1 MANQV
6 WDWLA
11 PEVSTNYV
19 KNPIASNSTTDWTIA
34 GGTSGGTLSV
44 DTTAANILF
53 GRGVFK
59 LTGTLVGAG
68 RGPQVTLS
76 AALPA
81 ATTQVQVWSSGAA
94 PTAILLGATSK
105 APTTLR
111 TEGGYTVYGASF
123 TSGEASGQT
132 TAQAGFAAGALT
144 VYVYI
149 QVEQSSTY
157 TTFVHGDAGPGYVW
171 NGAAGQA
178 SSTRYILDPDGQV
191 VYGGSITAIDDR
203 VNVVCETMVGVGLL
217 PYSIESLSLAGE
229 TPALFVRHDLKPR
242 DIQLSLAFNA
252 TSLAG
257 SHTRRAALLALWPYG
272 REGWLRYNGANATLQ
287 IKAAVAGQFD
297 LDLSKSRLGRRTVIH
312 FTALDPKFSL
322 VYADTTALTLS
333 SSPSSSYARMRTDAA
348 GWAAMSSGLFAV
360 PRRAITGPDGTI
372 YIGTLASGGSAK
384 LQKWTG
390 TAWADVGGA
399 YTGSITG
406 GPIIYDL
413 VPNADWTKLYVLG
426 DYTTV
431 GGTAGF
437 GGVAAIT
444 LSDGSAAKMGA
455 GVSAGGVPL
464 CGAYITS
471 LSRLYVGGLFTTMN
485 SVANTGYFCYWN
497 GSAWT
502 SVGARRPTAGVYA
515 MLNDGNDNLIL
526 GGDFTNSFALS
537 AISAPTVSV
546 ASGGDLT
553 AGTDYYVWVIP
564 CDGTNFS
571 FTPPPTYISAGANV
585 TGIGVMGPTQRAL
598 LQPSG
603 NNKQAL
609 VSWSAVLGA
618 KYYVLWFGTLTYGDG
633 TALSTGPKTS
643 TTTMYDI
650 FGKGSLTNWTNI
662 NGAVS
667 YDATLANARYASGAL
682 KYTGTSLAAGSG
694 VYISATFNFGTTW
707 YYGAWVKGGAPDK
720 FGSYIASSWNYT
732 GAPSASIT
740 DGSWTY
746 YTSSHSPA
754 GTATRLG
761 IFFSGTGTWQV
772 GYIGANS
779 TAATGVIQPNV
790 KYTFQRAYVVPAAL
804 TSVYTANLFQYSS
817 PDVPSWDYNLSSFTP
832 AITDDFYTEEGNGSW
847 GSRIVKH
854 LCSVAGWERMAQ
866 PGGGFNAVVRSL
878 AWIGGALAAGG
889 DFTSADNAA
898 ANRVAYTRGKAWLPL
913 GVSGMSSGSVNRL
926 AYFNGTLWA
935 VGSFA
940 SADGDTSAA
949 LASRMDG
956 FPTGGWTHADV
967 ALTNSSNNV
976 YDVLARPY
984 TLMVFDDTTYSSA
997 AGATSIVY
1005 AGTGNLYPRIVATG
1019 PGLLRWI
1026 ENGLTK
1032 ARIVLN
1038 YTLQAGEVLTI
1049 DCGAATAMSNMY
1061 GNVTNALQMS
1071 SNLDGWYLAASS
1083 TQTIFCHMTGTSGA
1097 SSVVLQGNRALIT
1110 ADV

>member
-44 DTTAANILF
+44 DTTATNILF

-59 LTGTLVGAG
+59 FTGTLVGAG
-68 RGPQVTLS
+68 RGPQATLGV
-76 AALPA
+76 ALPS
-81 ATTQVQVWSSGAA
+81 ATTQVQVWASGAA

-144 VYVYI
+144 CYVYI

-178 SSTRYILDPDGQV
+178 SSTRYILDQDGQV

-217 PYSIESLSLAGE
+217 PYSVESLSLAGE

-272 REGWLRYNGANATLQ
+272 REGWLRYNGANSVLQ

-297 LDLSKSRLGRRTVIH
+297 LDLGKSRLGRRTVIQ

-322 VYADTTALTLS
+322 IYADTTALTLS
-333 SSPSSSYARMRTDAA
+333 SSPSSSYARQRTDAA

-399 YTGSITG
+399 FTGSITG
-406 GPIIYDL
+406 GPIIYDI

-426 DYTTV
+426 DFTTV
-431 GGTAGF
+431 GGTSGF
-437 GGVAAIT
+437 GGVATIT

-464 CGAYITS
+464 CGCYVAS

-485 SVANTGYFCYWN
+485 SVSNTGYFCYWD
-497 GSAWT
+497 GATWT
-502 SVGARRPTAGVYA
+502 SVGTTRPTAGVYC
-515 MLNDGNDNLIL
+515 MVNDGADNLIL
-526 GGDFTNSFALS
+526 GGDFTNAWTLAATTGITATAVPGGRLS
-537 AISAPTVSV
+537 PDS
-546 ASGGDLT
+546 
-553 AGTDYYVWVIP
+553 YYVWVVAG
-564 CDGTNFS
+564 DGTNFDFS
-571 FTPPPTYISAGANV
+571 SLSPSTRPTFYGAESMGFPPSAYFTTTSANRQGYIAWTANPGAQFYAVKLATLTQYALDSAGSMGLMVGDVFNTDSSASYTKTNGTMTYDSTTGRYSLRSLKYAGVGLAVGSGISRPTATNTTGATDNYFFAVWIQGTAPASIAIGATSVSSPTADHTDGVWSRYTMSASVAAGAN
-585 TGIGVMGPTQRAL
+585 
-598 LQPSG
+598 PS
-603 NNKQAL
+603 A
-609 VSWSAVLGA
+609 AVR
-618 KYYVLWFGTLTYGDG
+618 W
-633 TALSTGPKTS
+633 
-643 TTTMYDI
+643 
-650 FGKGSLTNWTNI
+650 
-662 NGAVS
+662 
-667 YDATLANARYASGAL
+667 
-682 KYTGTSLAAGSG
+682 TGT
-694 VYISATFNFGTTW
+694 V
-707 YYGAWVKGGAPDK
+707 
-720 FGSYIASSWNYT
+720 
-732 GAPSASIT
+732 
-740 DGSWTY
+740 
-746 YTSSHSPA
+746 
-754 GTATRLG
+754 TA
-761 IFFSGTGTWQV
+761 
-772 GYIGANS
+772 YIGAWTVSDLQYGIAWKYDNS
-779 TAATGVIQPNV
+779 ACYILPPGVTSI
-790 KYTFQRAYVVPAAL
+790 YTDAGLVL
-804 TSVYTANLFQYSS
+804 TSPDAPSTLWTGFWADDWSPAYTGSTG
-817 PDVPSWDYNLSSFTP
+817 DY
-832 AITDDFYTEEGNGSW
+832 GV
-847 GSRIVKH
+847 RIVKH
-854 LCSVAGWERMAQ
+854 KPANGSYERMAQ
-866 PGGGFNAVVRSL
+866 PGGGFNGIVRSL
-878 AWIGGALAAGG
+878 TWAGSYLVAAG
-889 DFTSADNAA
+889 DFTQVDNATA
-898 ANRVAYTRGKAWLPL
+898 GRVAYTRGKAWLPL
-913 GVSGMSSGSVNRL
+913 GASGMGSGSVYRVSY
-926 AYFNGTLWA
+926 ANGTLWTA
-935 VGSFA
+935 GSFA
-940 SADGDTSAA
+940 SADGNTAAA
-949 LASRMDG
+949 LVARMDS
-956 FPTGGWTHADV
+956 FPTSRWTHTDV
-967 ALTNSSNNV
+967 ALTNSSNAA
-976 YDVLARPY
+976 YDVLALPY
-984 TLMVFDDTTYSSA
+984 RLAVFDDTTYSSA
-997 AGATSIVY
+997 AGGTSISY
-1005 AGTGNLYPRIVATG
+1005 TGTGNLYPRIVATG

-1032 ARIVLN
+1032 AKIVLN
-1038 YTLQAGEVLTI
+1038 YTLQAGETLTI
-1049 DCGAATAMSNMY
+1049 DCDKATIVSSIYGDVTGQAAP
-1061 GNVTNALQMS
+1061 S

-1083 TQTIFCHMTGTSGA
+1083 TQTVWCHMTGTTAA
-1097 SSVVLQGNRALIT
+1097 SSVVIQGNRALIT
-1110 ADV
+1110 GDV

>member
-372 YIGTLASGGSAK
+372 YVGTLASGGSAK

-390 TAWADVGGA
+390 SAWADVGSA
-399 YTGSITG
+399 FSGSITA

-413 VPNADWTKLYVLG
+413 VPNADWTVLYVLG
-426 DYTTV
+426 DFTTV
-431 GGTAGF
+431 GATSGF

-444 LSDGSAAKMGA
+444 LSSGAAAKLGA

-464 CGAYITS
+464 CGVYIAS

-485 SVANTGYFCYWN
+485 SVANTGYFCYWS
-497 GSAWT
+497 GAAWV
-502 SVGARRPTAGVYA
+502 SVGTTKPTAGVYCL
-515 MLNDGNDNLIL
+515 LNDGNDNVIL
-526 GGDFTNSFALS
+526 GGDFTDTWTIS
-537 AISAPTVSV
+537 AITQGSV
-546 ASGGDLT
+546 TATAVVGGGLTGMKTLSGTSWSTGSN
-553 AGTDYYVWVIP
+553 YYCVWVWP
-564 CDGTNFS
+564 CDGTNYDFS
-571 FTPPPTYISAGANV
+571 TVMDGILRGTLMGGVSANV
-585 TGIGVMGPTQRAL
+585 PIHAYFAT
-598 LQPSG
+598 SG
-603 NNKQAL
+603 TSRQAL
-609 VSWSAVLGA
+609 ITWPAVPGA
-618 KYYVLWFGTLTYGDG
+618 QFYVVKVAIL
-633 TALSTGPKTS
+633 AKNMQTS
-643 TTTMYDI
+643 RT
-650 FGKGSLTNWTNI
+650 
-662 NGAVS
+662 
-667 YDATLANARYASGAL
+667 SGATNYTSDVFETDTTASYTATNGTKTYETSL
-682 KYTGTSLAAGSG
+682 VNTLFSGGAIKYTGTSLPAHSGLTKAGATGRTVFG
-694 VYISATFNFGTTW
+694 V
-707 YYGAWVKGGAPDK
+707 WVKGTAPNEMSYA
-720 FGSYIASSWNYT
+720 GSYS
-732 GAPSASIT
+732 APVTVAT
-740 DGSWTY
+740 NGSWTLY
-746 YTSSHSPA
+746 KYN
-754 GTATRLG
+754 GTIG
-761 IFFSGTGTWQV
+761 SGTCGVHWSGDATAYV
-772 GYIGANS
+772 GAWTISDSNA
-779 TAATGVIQPNV
+779 
-790 KYTFQRAYVVPAAL
+790 YTDVEYWHEAGYVVPGTT
-804 TSVYTANLFQYSS
+804 TSLYTAGGLPLVQPDAPSNNITNLPQTN
-817 PDVPSWDYNLSSFTP
+817 DYAAFWTG
-832 AITDDFYTEEGNGSW
+832 YTGGF
-847 GSRIVKH
+847 GTRIVKH
-854 LCSVAGWERMAQ
+854 RTADASWERMAQ
-866 PGGGFNAVVRSL
+866 PGGGFNGIVRRL
-878 AWIGGALAAGG
+878 AWCGSYLVAAG
-889 DFTSADNAA
+889 DFTSVDNAT

-913 GVSGMSSGSVNRL
+913 GVSGMSSGSVHRVSY
-926 AYFNGTLWA
+926 ANGTLWA

-940 SADGDTSAA
+940 SADSDTSAA
-949 LASRMDG
+949 LVARMDG
-956 FPTGGWTHADV
+956 FPTGRWTHADL

-976 YDVLARPY
+976 YDVLAGPY
-984 TLMVFDDTTYSSA
+984 SLALFDDTTFSSA
-997 AGATSIVY
+997 AGGTSIAY
-1005 AGTGNLYPRIVATG
+1005 SGTGNLYPRIVATG
-1019 PGLLRWI
+1019 PGLLRWL

-1038 YTLQAGEVLTI
+1038 YTLQAGEVLVI
-1049 DCGAATAMSNMY
+1049 DCDKATVVSNIY
-1061 GNVTNALQMS
+1061 GDVTGQIAPS
-1071 SNLDGWYLAASS
+1071 SNLDGFYLAASS
-1083 TQTIFCHMTGTSGA
+1083 MQTVWCHMTGTTAA
-1097 SSVVLQGNRALIT
+1097 SSVVIQGNRSLIT
-1110 ADV
+1110 GDV